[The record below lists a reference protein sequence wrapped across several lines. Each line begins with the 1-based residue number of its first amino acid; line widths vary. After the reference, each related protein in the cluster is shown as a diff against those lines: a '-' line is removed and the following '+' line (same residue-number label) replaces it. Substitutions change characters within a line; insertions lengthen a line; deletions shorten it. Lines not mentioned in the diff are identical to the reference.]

1 MLEVGGVSILLAFAA
16 GLVSFFSPCVLPL
29 VPVYLA
35 NMAGAITVKGD
46 VASRSFRSYFPH
58 ALLFVSGF
66 TLIFVLLGALVGLF
80 GAQIRNEINLISRIA
95 GFFVIIFGLQMI
107 GLFRIPVLNRTFK
120 PNVNPKTDLRYARSF
135 LLGTGFAIGWTPC
148 IGPTLGAILSLGINS
163 GEVAKSSWLLFVYS
177 VGLGIPFLLTGAA
190 AGYMTKLLKGARRY
204 MRAIEIFSGALLIL
218 AGLLLVTGTLT
229 RFNSVFQSTG
239 LGSQI

>member
-35 NMAGAITVKGD
+35 NMAGAIPVKNSDGKN
-46 VASRSFRSYFPH
+46 FRSYFPH
-58 ALLFVSGF
+58 ALLFVIGF
-66 TLIFVLLGALVGLF
+66 TLIFVLLGALVGVL

-95 GFFVIIFGLQMI
+95 GVFVIIFGLQMI
-107 GLFRIPVLNRTFK
+107 GLLRLPFLSRTFK
-120 PNVNPKTDLRYARSF
+120 PDISPNTDLRYLRSF
-135 LLGTGFAIGWTPC
+135 LLGTGFAVGWTPC
-148 IGPTLGAILSLGINS
+148 IGPTLGAILSLGVNS

-177 VGLGIPFLLTGAA
+177 AGLGIPFLMTGAA

-218 AGLLLVTGTLT
+218 AGLLLLTGTLT
-229 RFNSVFQSTG
+229 RFNSFFQSSG